1 MKSYVVVERPSSW
14 RVDLPAGV
22 EMLTPKAYL
31 SDPAFQK
38 IRRARVYNLCR
49 DYSYQSAGYYV
60 SLLAEAR
67 GHRPLPTV
75 STLRKIH
82 GRLVS
87 PARELQTVIQ
97 RSLADI
103 QSPEFTLSVY
113 FTKNLAKR
121 HDRLAL
127 NLFHLFPAPLIR
139 ALFVRADDG
148 VWRLRSVNLL
158 SAKDIPESHEA
169 FVQEAAEKWFAR
181 PKRPRELQPF
191 RYTLGVLLDPAEK
204 TPPSDAVA
212 LKRLVRAAE
221 RQKVGVEFLEP
232 EDISDVEECDA
243 LFIRATTS
251 VENFTFRFA
260 RRAAAA
266 GIPVID
272 DPDSILR
279 CTNKVFLAELFE
291 RNRVD
296 TPHTEILFASAN
308 PALPGKFGF
317 PIILKQ
323 PDSSFSQ
330 GVVKVE
336 NEAEYRKACKELFQ
350 TTDLL
355 IAQEFLPTPFD
366 WRIGLLD
373 GAPLYA
379 CRYYM
384 ARGHWQ
390 IYDRGPDAEGELVSG
405 NADTLPLEEVPPAV
419 LETAVKSARLIG
431 TGLYGVDLKEVDG
444 RVVVI
449 EINDNPSIDAGIED
463 AVLKDRLYD
472 TLIQSFTRRL
482 EERTGAKLD

>member
-1 MKSYVVVERPSSW
+1 MKKIIVVD
-14 RVDLPAGV
+14 RVKQWQLDIPGV
-22 EMLTPKAYL
+22 EVVSARDYLTQNQFGTL
-31 SDPAFQK
+31 EN
-38 IRRARVYNLCR
+38 ARVFNLCNE
-49 DYSYQSAGYYV
+49 YAYQTQGYYV

-82 GRLVS
+82 GRLVN
-87 PARELQTVIQ
+87 PTRELHTLIQ

-103 QSPEFTLSVY
+103 QSSDFTLSVY

-121 HDRLAL
+121 HDRLSMA
-127 NLFHLFPAPLIR
+127 LFHLFPAPLLR

-148 VWRLRSVNLL
+148 IWRLRSVNLL
-158 SAKDIPESHEA
+158 SAKDIPESHQA
-169 FVQEAAEKWFAR
+169 FVQEAAKKWFAR
-181 PKRPRELQPF
+181 PKRPKELQPF
-191 RYTLGVLLDPAEK
+191 RYTLGVLVDPDEK
-204 TPPSDAVA
+204 MPPSDAGA

-221 RQKVGVEFLEP
+221 KQNIGVEFLEP
-232 EDISDVEECDA
+232 DDISDVEECDA

-260 RRAAAA
+260 RRAVEA

-291 RNRVD
+291 RYNVGAPR
-296 TPHTEILFASAN
+296 TEILFASSN
-308 PALPGKFGF
+308 PTLPEKLGF

-336 NEAEYRKACKELFQ
+336 DEAEFREACKELFEH
-350 TTDLL
+350 TDLL

-366 WRIGLLD
+366 WRIGILD

-390 IYDRGPDAEGELVSG
+390 IYDHDSDSGGGTVCG
-405 NADTLPLEEVPPAV
+405 NADTLPVEAAPPFIV
-419 LETAVKSARLIG
+419 ETALKAAKLIG
-431 TGLYGVDLKEVDG
+431 TGLYGVDLKEVNG
-444 RVVVI
+444 RAVVI
-449 EINDNPSIDAGIED
+449 EINDNPSIDSGVED
-463 AVLKDRLYD
+463 AVLKDKLYD